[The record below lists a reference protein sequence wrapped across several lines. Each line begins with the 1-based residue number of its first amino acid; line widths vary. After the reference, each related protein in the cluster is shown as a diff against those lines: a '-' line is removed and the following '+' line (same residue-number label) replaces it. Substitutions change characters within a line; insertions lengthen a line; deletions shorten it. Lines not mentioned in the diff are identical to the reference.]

1 MKTFFYNIGYFFLEA
16 LRTIRLNFLS
26 SLFSI
31 LGTGLILFL
40 LGLVLTG
47 WQIGDYL
54 LDALQDQ
61 AEVSAYFAEE
71 TTKKEAEQL
80 IVAVKK
86 MEGVVDA
93 FYIDEAKAHDRMEEL
108 LGEEAKIL
116 ELFEENPFKAFLDI
130 RISLEDMDLVLTKVK
145 NLQGISYV
153 RDNRQV
159 LEQMK
164 NIISGIEL
172 VGALVA
178 LAVGITTLIII
189 SHMIRQGIYN
199 NKEQIHTLHLLGAP
213 KAFIGFPFVLAGML
227 LTFLGGVLA
236 TALLLLLM
244 ENGYSRLG
252 GFIPFIPMPPV
263 TVIKDIVSL
272 VILSAGAALGLVGS
286 LFGVAS
292 IGQENN

>member
-16 LRTIRLNFLS
+16 IRTIKFNLLS
-26 SLFSI
+26 NLISI
-31 LGTGLILFL
+31 IGTGLILFL

-61 AEVSAYFAEE
+61 AEVSAYFTEE
-71 TTKKEAEQL
+71 TTKEEAERL
-80 IVAVKK
+80 IVAVKNI
-86 MEGVVDA
+86 EGVVDA
-93 FYIDEAKAHDRMEEL
+93 FYIDETKAHDRMEEL

-130 RISLEDMDLVLTKVK
+130 RISLEDMDQVLTKVK
-145 NLQGISYV
+145 KLQGISYV

-178 LAVGITTLIII
+178 IAVGITTLIII

-213 KAFIGFPFVLAGML
+213 KAFIGFPFVLAGIL
-227 LTFLGGVLA
+227 LTFLGGVLS
-236 TALLLLLM
+236 TTLLHLLLD
-244 ENGYSRLG
+244 NGYSRLG
-252 GFIPFIPMPPV
+252 GFMPFIPMPSV
-263 TVIKDIVSL
+263 TVIKDTVSL
-272 VILSAGAALGLVGS
+272 VILSAGAALGLIGS

-292 IGQENN
+292 IRKENN